1 MSEAVGP
8 RHSGLGPRFLF
19 EGEGTPLTRREREQ
33 IKPHRGALVWFT
45 GLSASGKTTLARAV
59 EWELHALGVHTYRLD
74 GDVVRDGLNADLGFS
89 PEARRENV
97 RRIAEVGRLMV
108 DAGLV
113 VVVAVIAP
121 YRDDRAATRARFG
134 ANDFFEVWVDT
145 PIEICEERDP
155 KGLYKRARAGE
166 LSDFTGV
173 TAPYE
178 VPEHPELRA
187 IGAGVLDEQRD
198 RVIAMLRDAG
208 VLAQTR
214 AEIG

>member
-1 MSEAVGP
+1 MSE
-8 RHSGLGPRFLF
+8 LGPRFLF

-74 GDVVRDGLNADLGFS
+74 GDALRDGLNADLDFS
-89 PEARRENV
+89 PQARRENV

-113 VVVAVIAP
+113 VVVAVTAP
-121 YRDDRAATRARFG
+121 YAEDRAATRARFG

-145 PIEICEERDP
+145 PIEICEQRDP

-166 LSDFTGV
+166 ITDFTGV

-178 VPEHPELRA
+178 VPERPELRA
-187 IGAGVLDEQRD
+187 SGTGVLEEQRD
-198 RVIAMLRDAG
+198 RVISMLR
-208 VLAQTR
+208 
-214 AEIG
+214 

>member
-1 MSEAVGP
+1 MSEDQTKPVG
-8 RHSGLGPRFLF
+8 RS
-19 EGEGTPLTRREREQ
+19 EREQ
-33 IKPHRGALVWFT
+33 LKPHRGALVWFT
-45 GLSASGKTTLARAV
+45 GLSASGKTTLAHAV
-59 EWELHALGVHTYRLD
+59 EWRLQELGVHTYRLD

-121 YRDDRAATRARFG
+121 YEKDRQETRARFG
-134 ANDFFEVWVDT
+134 DGDFFEVWVDT
-145 PIEICEERDP
+145 PLEVCEQRDP

-166 LSDFTGV
+166 LRDFTGIS
-173 TAPYE
+173 APYE
-178 VPEHPELRA
+178 IPKNPELRA

-198 RVIAMLRDAG
+198 RVIAMLRDAAVLRG
-208 VLAQTR
+208 V
-214 AEIG
+214 